1 MGPGDLRD
9 VTCRHEWPI
18 EFAPAHSKASLQSRI
33 TFSEEI
39 AMSTT
44 PQAAPQARPINP
56 DALNALLGRVVQDM
70 GAAMQAPLI
79 LIGDRLGLYRAMGDG
94 VPVTPAELA
103 KRTGTTER
111 YVREWLNANAA
122 GHLVEYDAAKGTYFL
137 TPEQAMVMALD
148 DTPVHLPGFYHLLA
162 SVMKDEEKLTEIY
175 RTGNGMGWHE
185 HEKGLF
191 EGTERFFRPTY
202 LANLVANWIPSLSGV
217 EAKLKAGARVADIGC
232 GHGAS
237 TLLMAN
243 SYPSSKFF
251 GFDYH
256 APSIEKA
263 RIKAKEAGV
272 ADRVTFEVAPAKS
285 FPGNNYDLVAFFDCL
300 HDMGDPVGAATHV
313 KTTLAPGGTWMIV
326 EPFANDDT
334 AANHNPVGR
343 IFYSASATICVPC
356 SLAQEVGLGLGA
368 QAGPARLEK
377 VVRDGGFTHFRK
389 AAETPFNMVFEVRS

>member
-1 MGPGDLRD
+1 MATAQQVP
-9 VTCRHEWPI
+9 
-18 EFAPAHSKASLQSRI
+18 APA
-33 TFSEEI
+33 
-39 AMSTT
+39 
-44 PQAAPQARPINP
+44 RPVNP
-56 DALNALLGRVVQDM
+56 DALNALLGRAVQDM
-70 GAAMQAPLI
+70 GAALQAPLI
-79 LIGDRLGLYRAMGDG
+79 LIGDKLGLYRAMGDG
-94 VPVTPAELA
+94 GPVTPAELA
-103 KRTGTTER
+103 KRTGTSER

-122 GHLVEYDAAKGTYFL
+122 GQLVQYDAVNGTYFM
-137 TPEQAMVMALD
+137 TPEQALVLALD

-162 SVMKDEEKLTEIY
+162 SLMKDEEKLTEIY
-175 RTGNGMGWHE
+175 RTGKGMGWHE

-202 LANLVANWIPSLSGV
+202 LANLVSNWIPALEGV

-237 TLLMAN
+237 TLLMAKA
-243 SYPSSKFF
+243 YPKSKFI

-256 APSIEKA
+256 RPSIDKAREKA
-263 RIKAKEAGV
+263 KAAGV
-272 ADRVTFEVAPAKS
+272 ADRVTFEVASAKD
-285 FPGNNYDLVAFFDCL
+285 FPGKDYDLVAFFDCL
-300 HDMGDPVGAATHV
+300 HDMGDPVGAAGHV
-313 KTTLAPGGTWMIV
+313 KTTLAPGGTWMLV

-377 VVRDGGFTHFRK
+377 VVRGGGFTHFRK
-389 AAETPFNMVFEVRS
+389 AAETPFNLVFEAR